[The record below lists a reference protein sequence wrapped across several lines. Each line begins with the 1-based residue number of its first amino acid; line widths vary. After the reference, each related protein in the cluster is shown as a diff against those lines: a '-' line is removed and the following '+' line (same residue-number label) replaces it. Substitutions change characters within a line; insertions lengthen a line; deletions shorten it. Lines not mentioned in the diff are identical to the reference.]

1 MVKKGFP
8 HFGISQSGAFI
19 ADLKNYNLPD
29 FILTLIAKE
38 CDSDLLERGRIDDR
52 LTSMNDAS
60 LELLHRVFVDCDEDK
75 AGKYGQFRFYSYVSS
90 MYHKS
95 EILINDTIP
104 GKSGKNH
111 KIPIAVKMNGMYIA
125 IGFNKAKG
133 GSVTKKD
140 VNKFYLVATDVKNG
154 EHGTQLID
162 AVLGSSVGFKGE
174 AIVELEKLSKT
185 GQKDPENKLN
195 FKTANFENRIYSV
208 TKCWFESTNFFFFT
222 YLRYGLYLKRPPASI
237 ILLIRSGNGFM
248 AYVWFFVR
256 FFISFLLVSISSSSF
271 SEMLA
276 YVFSSISIGSK

>member
-29 FILTLIAKE
+29 FILTLVAKE

-60 LELLHRVFVDCDEDK
+60 LELLHRVFVDCDEDE

-140 VNKFYLVATDVKNG
+140 VNKFYLIAIDVKNG

-162 AVLGSSVGFKGE
+162 AVYGSSVGFKGE
-174 AIVELEKLSKT
+174 AIVELEKLSNA

-208 TKCWFESTNFFFFT
+208 TKC
-222 YLRYGLYLKRPPASI
+222 
-237 ILLIRSGNGFM
+237 
-248 AYVWFFVR
+248 
-256 FFISFLLVSISSSSF
+256 
-271 SEMLA
+271 
-276 YVFSSISIGSK
+276 

>member
-1 MVKKGFP
+1 MEIKKGFP

-60 LELLHRVFVDCDEDK
+60 LELLHRVFVDCDEDE
-75 AGKYGQFRFYSYVSS
+75 AGKFGQFRFFSYVSS

-133 GSVTKKD
+133 GSVTKRD
-140 VNKFYLVATDVKNG
+140 VNKFFLIATDVKNG

-174 AIVELEKLSKT
+174 AIVELENLSNAWNKKI
-185 GQKDPENKLN
+185 QKIN
-195 FKTANFENRIYSV
+195 
-208 TKCWFESTNFFFFT
+208 
-222 YLRYGLYLKRPPASI
+222 
-237 ILLIRSGNGFM
+237 
-248 AYVWFFVR
+248 
-256 FFISFLLVSISSSSF
+256 
-271 SEMLA
+271 
-276 YVFSSISIGSK
+276 